1 MLRQRELSSRKNS
14 LKLQRDKLRKYQDRL
29 QHVLNREEE
38 IAKESLKQG
47 NKPRAL
53 IALRQ
58 KKYQQTLL
66 SQTDQQLETLQKLV
80 QSIEFSLVEKDV
92 LFGLQQG
99 NQVLKQLN
107 QELDIEKVEKL
118 MDETREGIEYQ
129 REVSELLA
137 SRISQQDEEEVL
149 EELAKLQQAEVQDK
163 LPQVP
168 VNRLPTPEK
177 TTAGETVPVEQIEQG
192 EAEERVPQRQ
202 RQAIAA

>member
-1 MLRQRELSSRKNS
+1 MKT
-14 LKLQRDKLRKYQDRL
+14 L

-47 NKPRAL
+47 NKSRAL

-66 SQTDQQLETLQKLV
+66 SQTDSQLETLQKLV
-80 QSIEFSLVEKDV
+80 QGIEFSLVEKDV

-107 QELDIEKVEKL
+107 QELDITKVEKL
-118 MDETREGIEYQ
+118 MDETREGIAYQ
-129 REVSELLA
+129 EEVSQLLS

-149 EELAKLQQAEVQDK
+149 EELAKLQQAEIGDK

-168 VNRLPTPEK
+168 VNQLPTPEK
-177 TTAGETVPVEQIEQG
+177 AEPVQVEE
-192 EAEERVPQRQ
+192 EEERVPQRQ

>member
-1 MLRQRELSSRKNS
+1 MLQ
-14 LKLQRDKLRKYQDRL
+14 L

-107 QELDIEKVEKL
+107 QELDIEI
-118 MDETREGIEYQ
+118 DG
-129 REVSELLA
+129 
-137 SRISQQDEEEVL
+137 
-149 EELAKLQQAEVQDK
+149 
-163 LPQVP
+163 
-168 VNRLPTPEK
+168 
-177 TTAGETVPVEQIEQG
+177 
-192 EAEERVPQRQ
+192 
-202 RQAIAA
+202 